1 MTDTALG
8 VYVHFPYCVK
18 KCPYCDFATQVVD
31 EIPHEAYAD
40 RVIEELGQRRPNG
53 AGRKLTSVYFG
64 GGTPSLWAPP
74 AFTRVL
80 EAILEAFEHDTPEI
94 TVEANPGLSESS
106 TLSALR
112 EAGANRVSFGT
123 QSFHQE
129 SLDALG
135 RWHQEEDSFSA
146 VERARAAG
154 FDRVSLD
161 LIYAVPG
168 QTPKRARDDIRAL
181 VSTAPDHVSAYC
193 LTLDAKVPM
202 AVDVAA
208 GRVRLP
214 PENDA
219 VQIEDA
225 VLEELAA
232 AGFARY
238 EISNHGRHDDV
249 ALHNN
254 LYWTGGEYLALGA
267 SASGFLRTGPTG
279 VRYTNV
285 ANAQRY
291 LSAGDPTN
299 RREELDAQTL
309 LVERM
314 FCGLRLVAGVD
325 LEEVSAWSG
334 LDAQARHGAVLDEL
348 VDEDLVV
355 RHGSR
360 VRPTARGL
368 RFHNE
373 VALRFF

>member
-74 AFTRVL
+74 EFTRVL

-208 GRVRLP
+208 GRVRLR
-214 PENDA
+214 
-219 VQIEDA
+219 
-225 VLEELAA
+225 
-232 AGFARY
+232 G
-238 EISNHGRHDDV
+238 H
-249 ALHNN
+249 
-254 LYWTGGEYLALGA
+254 
-267 SASGFLRTGPTG
+267 LRLLPAPHPLG
-279 VRYTNV
+279 VRQAAWRQSHRYYV
-285 ANAQRY
+285 AREAAQPLDDRAARQPRVARR
-291 LSAGDPTN
+291 LEQAHLVLDGGSGRAVPRAGYV
-299 RREELDAQTL
+299 RRE
-309 LVERM
+309 
-314 FCGLRLVAGVD
+314 G
-325 LEEVSAWSG
+325 
-334 LDAQARHGAVLDEL
+334 
-348 VDEDLVV
+348 
-355 RHGSR
+355 
-360 VRPTARGL
+360 
-368 RFHNE
+368 
-373 VALRFF
+373 